1 MSPDFENAKQEAAS
15 KTDVTIGDRITGW
28 TSNLIATALVIII
41 ALVGG
46 RQLVSSFQPESALAV
61 QASQPT
67 LVEAW
72 PELEFCS
79 LQFGDSTVTIDYS
92 KFDGDREK
100 AYQYLQSKCAV
111 VLQKGSGA
119 GVSTLADPIEAIGP
133 NESQML
139 EQCKDL
145 TPSIAE
151 PGQWRIF
158 RVGDFGA
165 EKNLAKRI
173 AGIGS
178 KSNRAL
184 SAQSFKGMGLP
195 MVIGIRDDCPGT
207 TPSRLITWGMAL
219 PMATKPMVPTA
230 DSNSMTKENVAEEK
244 AAPLAPTTWKAYVS
258 SSIESRLPADTST
271 EFIPPG
277 AERTVAIQSPESVS
291 IIGFS
296 GGNCDDVIAFFN
308 HLQIEKSW
316 ETSKPWSRAGDTWSV
331 GFHVPRL
338 NGPAYR
344 SVRVQLQTQPGQE
357 LRGILLLEPAS
368 GELAKK

>member
-1 MSPDFENAKQEAAS
+1 MSPDSENPKQEAAS
-15 KTDVTIGDRITGW
+15 KTDASIGDRITGW

-46 RQLVSSFQPESALAV
+46 RHLVSSFQPASALAA

-92 KFDGDREK
+92 KFEGDREK

-111 VLQKGSGA
+111 VLKKESGGLSALDGSIG
-119 GVSTLADPIEAIGP
+119 SIGP
-133 NESQML
+133 NESRML

-145 TPSIAE
+145 KPILEE

-158 RVGDFGA
+158 RVGDLGA
-165 EKNLAKRI
+165 EKSFDKRN
-173 AGIGS
+173 AS
-178 KSNRAL
+178 L
-184 SAQSFKGMGLP
+184 SAQSLKALGLP
-195 MVIGIRDDCPGT
+195 MVIGIRDDCPGK
-207 TPSRLITWGMAL
+207 TPSRLTTWGMAL
-219 PMATKPMVPTA
+219 PMAPKPMAQTDESNPT
-230 DSNSMTKENVAEEK
+230 TKENKSEEK
-244 AAPLAPTTWKAYVS
+244 AAPLAPTSWKAYVS
-258 SSIESRLPADTST
+258 SSIESSFLSADASD
-271 EFIPPG
+271 EFMPPR

-291 IIGFS
+291 ITGFS

-316 ETSKPWSRAGDTWSV
+316 EISKPWSRAGDTWSV
-331 GFHVPRL
+331 GFHVPRVNRL
-338 NGPAYR
+338 AYQ

-368 GELAKK
+368 GELAKR